1 MNLISDVLT
10 QHPEYKVSV
19 LTSKNSSP
27 YTNLQI
33 SGVKIFRPGIVS
45 KISLVRY
52 FCFLNYNFL
61 GTLILIITRPD
72 VVLVYESLSIF
83 PAYLYSKFFLNK
95 KIHIHYHEYTSIPE
109 KNVAS
114 AYMKFLFKCEDKLL
128 QKHTSSQ
135 TNEERKALF
144 LKDIPK
150 LKKQFVSVFPNMPPK
165 NWWTDF
171 GQTKKPWE
179 RGKIKLVHVGVLDA
193 ETMYLEE
200 VLQWV
205 SQHPNELEL
214 TLFSQDVSVT
224 ARKLFSQFKSDN
236 ILLKSALEYNTLP
249 QELIKHD
256 VGIVLYKGHIPN
268 YVFNVPNKVY
278 EYLSCGLKVIG
289 DKALIMLGNS
299 SLKGVYQIE
308 FNNFKHFDI
317 CEAIEKNH
325 GQSEIFRN
333 SLVDFLFIKK

>member
-1 MNLISDVLT
+1 MNFIFDVLS
-10 QHPEYKVSV
+10 QKPDYKISV
-19 LTSKNSSP
+19 ITSFNSSP
-27 YTNLQI
+27 FANQEFE
-33 SGVKIFRPGIVS
+33 GVKIFRLGSVS
-45 KISLVRY
+45 ENSIKRY
-52 FCFLNYNFL
+52 LSYLMYNIFSV
-61 GTLILIITRPD
+61 LILFIKRPD
-72 VVLVYESLSIF
+72 VVVVYETLSIF
-83 PAYLYSKFFLNK
+83 PAYIFSKVFKKK
-95 KIHIHYHEYTSIPE
+95 KIHVHYHEYMSIKE
-109 KNVAS
+109 KKAAS
-114 AYMKFLFKCEDKLL
+114 LYMKFLLLCERNLL
-128 QKHTSSQ
+128 KKVTCSQ
-135 TNEERKALF
+135 TNEDRKAMF
-144 LKDIPK
+144 LKDNTY
-150 LKKQFVSVFPNMPPK
+150 LHTGNLEVYPNLPPK
-165 NWWTDF
+165 TWWRDY
-171 GQTKKPWE
+171 GQHKIAWQG
-179 RGKIKLVHVGVLDA
+179 GKIKLVYVGVLDA
-193 ETMYLEE
+193 ETMYLKE

-214 TLFSQDVSVT
+214 TLFSQDVSLS

-256 VGIVLYKGHIPN
+256 VGLVLYKGHIPN